1 MGEPLESRQQFE
13 KQQSNASF
21 CEQSLYIASP
31 TVIIG
36 LAVGT
41 YCKQQ
46 MLSDLLLTNSTL
58 TITINFML
66 LIQNNPLAVY
76 TTNMK

>member
-36 LAVGT
+36 LAVAT
-41 YCKQQ
+41 YCK
-46 MLSDLLLTNSTL
+46 
-58 TITINFML
+58 
-66 LIQNNPLAVY
+66 
-76 TTNMK
+76 